1 MIKEFKEFAVRGNL
15 IELAVAFVMG
25 LAFGKVTNA
34 FIDGIVM
41 PIVGKLT
48 SGVDFK
54 SLKIVLTEA
63 TLDATGKIVSP
74 ETAIKYGE
82 FITVSIDFILVAWFM
97 FLLVKFANK
106 YAKKEEQPQS

>member
-25 LAFGKVTNA
+25 LAFGKVTSA
-34 FIDGIVM
+34 FIDGIIM
-41 PIVGKLT
+41 PVVGKIT

-54 SLKIVLTEA
+54 SLKIVLTQA
-63 TLDATGKIVSP
+63 TYDATGNLLTA

-82 FITVSIDFILVAWFM
+82 FITVLIDFILIAWFM

-106 YAKKEEQPQS
+106 ISKKEEKPQ

>member
-1 MIKEFKEFAVRGNL
+1 MIKEFREFAVRGNL

-25 LAFGKVTNA
+25 LAFGKVTNV

-63 TLDATGKIVSP
+63 TLDTTGKIVTP

-106 YAKKEEQPQS
+106 YAKKEK

>member
-25 LAFGKVTNA
+25 LAFSKVTTA
-34 FIDGIVM
+34 FIDGIIM

-54 SLKIVLTEA
+54 SMKIILSQPIY
-63 TLDATGKIVSP
+63 DAAGNLITP

-106 YAKKEEQPQS
+106 LTKKENKAN